1 VSKST
6 HRRIGESASTAFA
19 AAIIPALLLPSIG
32 LAQAAAAQVSVS
44 SQVSTP
50 GSSVILPIVFQ
61 SNDED
66 VSGLQFD
73 IQYDNSA
80 MSLFANLGDAAKNS
94 GKVLNQ
100 VELAP
105 NTRRFLIVGLN
116 SNPIASG
123 TVISLFAN
131 LSPNAPVGLFPLTVS
146 SVAGT
151 ASAGLPA
158 SLIGADGAVTIA
170 GSTTHNT
177 PLQVDG
183 VLNGASLAP
192 GPLAPGEIFT
202 LIGSSIGSMNTA
214 TGVSFDGVPAVL
226 FYASINQI
234 NGVTPY
240 ELAGRTTTRMEI
252 TTGGQ
257 VVSDL
262 ALPASPE
269 SPAIFTLDSS
279 GVGQGAILNQDATLN
294 SPLNPAAS
302 GTIVALFATGA
313 GQTNPA
319 GVDGKIA
326 GTTPITPVL
335 PVGVQIAG
343 VAAEVLYAGVAP
355 GLSTGVLQVNCRV
368 PASVTPGYSVSIVLT
383 VGTASSAQNVTL
395 AVQ

>member
-1 VSKST
+1 
-6 HRRIGESASTAFA
+6 
-19 AAIIPALLLPSIG
+19 
-32 LAQAAAAQVSVS
+32 
-44 SQVSTP
+44 
-50 GSSVILPIVFQ
+50 
-61 SNDED
+61 
-66 VSGLQFD
+66 
-73 IQYDNSA
+73 
-80 MSLFANLGDAAKNS
+80 
-94 GKVLNQ
+94 
-100 VELAP
+100 
-105 NTRRFLIVGLN
+105 
-116 SNPIASG
+116 
-123 TVISLFAN
+123 
-131 LSPNAPVGLFPLTVS
+131 
-146 SVAGT
+146 
-151 ASAGLPA
+151 
-158 SLIGADGAVTIA
+158 
-170 GSTTHNT
+170 
-177 PLQVDG
+177 
-183 VLNGASLAP
+183 
-192 GPLAPGEIFT
+192 
-202 LIGSSIGSMNTA
+202 
-214 TGVSFDGVPAVL
+214 VSFDGVPAVL

-262 ALPASPE
+262 ALPVSPE

-294 SPLNPAAS
+294 SPLDPAAR

-319 GVDGKIA
+319 GVDGQIA